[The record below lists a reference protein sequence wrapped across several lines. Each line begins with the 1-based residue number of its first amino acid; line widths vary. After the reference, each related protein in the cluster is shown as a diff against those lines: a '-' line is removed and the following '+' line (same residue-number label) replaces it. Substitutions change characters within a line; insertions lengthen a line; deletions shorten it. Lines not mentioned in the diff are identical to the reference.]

1 MQFREI
7 LFNDAVTLI
16 SPAIAATPAPASGA
30 DMWFAL
36 LVPLIAVTAALLALL
51 WWLRRGRTLGAGGHR
66 GPLKIVQAVAVGA
79 RERVVVLDAQ
89 GRRLVLGVTAQR
101 VDLIAELRKDDP
113 ET

>member
-1 MQFREI
+1 MKFCEI
-7 LFNDAVTLI
+7 LFNAEVSFI
-16 SPAIAATPAPASGA
+16 APASAVTPVPSNGL

-36 LVPLIAVTAALLALL
+36 LVPLIAVTAGLLALL
-51 WWLRRGRTLGAGGHR
+51 WWLRRGRSLGSGPGR
-66 GPLKIVQAVAVGA
+66 GPLKVLQAVAVGA

-101 VDLIAELRKDDP
+101 VELIAELRKEDP